1 MSTEAKGYNVTTTV
15 NNFKTSYDEVGEGR
29 IPVIFLHGFPFDK
42 TMWHLQLDALQATYH
57 LISLDIRG
65 FGKSKDDTTPLS
77 IDLFTDDLIAFMD
90 QLSIEKAVLC
100 GLSMG
105 GYIALNAVNRFPD
118 RFEALV
124 LCDTQCIADTPEAKE
139 KRYETIEDIKANGLT
154 GFTDAFVKKVFCKES
169 LKTKKKLVSQLK
181 SVIASNQPQAVIQG
195 LTAIA
200 ERAETCS
207 ILSKITIPTLIIC
220 GSDDAV
226 TPLSKSEYMQLQI
239 KGSVLQVIE
248 HAGHVSNLEQP
259 EAFNKHLNE
268 FLKTVGSV
276 GVEMFSW
283 N

>member
-15 NNFKTSYDEVGEGR
+15 NNFKTFYDEVGEGR